1 MSRDKIMTTQSMN
14 HQQAVETMA
23 AERYL
28 LREMTAE
35 ERRLFEEHY
44 LECAECLEA
53 VTFGT
58 DFLEAG
64 RDVAR
69 EQRHARATAA
79 VPTWRERV
87 LPVFAAWL
95 RPAPAMA
102 FALLLCLLGIGYQ
115 INTIR
120 HQQQTIAAL
129 QDLRPEFRFVVRGE
143 ARSRSGDQSVITV
156 RRNTQLSIRVEFT
169 PGEEFIPY
177 RADILAHDKAV
188 KYSMPLSVRP
198 TDDSV
203 SFSIP
208 AEALGPGTYALV
220 IRRQSHNGSS
230 KDLEKHFELHFTD

>member
-1 MSRDKIMTTQSMN
+1 MTTQSMN
-14 HQQAVETMA
+14 HQQALDTMA

-64 RDVAR
+64 GEVAR
-69 EQRHARATAA
+69 EQKHARATAA
-79 VPTWRERV
+79 VPTWRERL
-87 LPVFAAWL
+87 LPVFAGWL
-95 RPAPAMA
+95 RPAPALA
-102 FALLLCLLGIGYQ
+102 FALLLCLVGIGYQ
-115 INTIR
+115 VNTIH
-120 HQQQTIAAL
+120 HQQQTIAEL
-129 QDLRPEFRFVVRGE
+129 QGLRPEFRFVVTGE
-143 ARSRSGDQSVITV
+143 ARGGSGDHRVITV
-156 RRNTQLSIRVEFT
+156 RRNTQLSVKVEFE

-177 RADILAHDKAV
+177 RADILAPGNAV
-188 KYSMPLSVRP
+188 KYSLPLSVRP

-230 KDLEKHFELHFTD
+230 KDLEKHFELHFAN

>member
-1 MSRDKIMTTQSMN
+1 MTTQSMN
-14 HQQAVETMA
+14 HQQALETMA

-64 RDVAR
+64 REVAHEPSPKSLR
-69 EQRHARATAA
+69 EAEP
-79 VPTWRERV
+79 VPSWHERL
-87 LPVFAAWL
+87 LPVVAGWL
-95 RPAPAMA
+95 RPAPALA
-102 FALLLCLLGIGYQ
+102 FALLLCLIGVGYQ
-115 INTIR
+115 INTIH
-120 HQQQTIAAL
+120 HQQQTIAGL
-129 QDLRPEFRFVVRGE
+129 QGLRPEFRFVVTGE
-143 ARSRSGDQSVITV
+143 ARGGSGDQRVITV
-156 RRNTQLSIRVEFT
+156 RRNTQLSVKVEFT
-169 PGEEFIPY
+169 PGEEFVPY
-177 RADILAHDKAV
+177 RADILSQSNAV
-188 KYSMPLSVRP
+188 KYSLPLSVGP

-208 AEALGPGTYALV
+208 AEALGPGSYALV

-230 KDLEKHFELHFTD
+230 KDLEKHFELQLMD

>member
-1 MSRDKIMTTQSMN
+1 MTTQSMN

-28 LREMTAE
+28 LREMTAD

-64 RDVAR
+64 HQVAH
-69 EQRHARATAA
+69 EAAYQRAA
-79 VPTWRERV
+79 EPVPSWHERL
-87 LPVFAAWL
+87 LPVVAGWL
-95 RPAPAMA
+95 RPAPALA
-102 FALLLCLLGIGYQ
+102 FALLLCLIGIGYQ
-115 INTIR
+115 INTIH
-120 HQQQTIAAL
+120 HQQQTIAEL
-129 QDLRPEFRFVVRGE
+129 QGLRPEFRFIVTGE
-143 ARSRSGDQSVITV
+143 ARSRSGDQRVITV
-156 RRNTQLSIRVEFT
+156 RRKTQLSVKVEFT
-169 PGEEFIPY
+169 PGEEFVPY
-177 RADILAHDKAV
+177 RADILSPDNAV
-188 KYSMPLSVRP
+188 KYSLPLSVGP

-208 AEALGPGTYALV
+208 AEALGPGSYALV

-230 KDLEKHFELHFTD
+230 KDLEKHFDLQFMD